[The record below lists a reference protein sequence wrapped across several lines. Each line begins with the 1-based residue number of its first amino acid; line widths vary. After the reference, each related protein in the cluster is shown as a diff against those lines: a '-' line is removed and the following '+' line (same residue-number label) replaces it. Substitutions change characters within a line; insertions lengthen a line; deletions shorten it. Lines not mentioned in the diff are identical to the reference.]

1 MSKASGQKS
10 TSQQL
15 HRKYLHTSLGTRI
28 SRQMQESVA
37 VANAAELFKL
47 IFLSKSTAPEAPTL
61 LAKTLR
67 RYSEHD
73 LFAAFNY
80 LREKKIMVSRIH
92 VLLMAVAWHQMDE
105 WYDLE
110 L

>member
-1 MSKASGQKS
+1 M
-10 TSQQL
+10 
-15 HRKYLHTSLGTRI
+15 
-28 SRQMQESVA
+28 RQMYESVA

-47 IFLSKSTAPEAPTL
+47 IFLSKSKAPEAPTL
-61 LAKTLR
+61 LAETLR

-73 LFAAFNY
+73 LCAAFNY

-92 VLLMAVAWHQMDE
+92 VLLMIVARNHMDE